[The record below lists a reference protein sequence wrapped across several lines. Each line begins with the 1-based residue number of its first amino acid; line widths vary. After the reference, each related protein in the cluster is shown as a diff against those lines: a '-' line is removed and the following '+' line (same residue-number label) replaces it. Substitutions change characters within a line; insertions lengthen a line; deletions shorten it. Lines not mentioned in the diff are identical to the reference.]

1 VDWSGRGRIGCIMY
15 LFHIKPI
22 PPDRAERQIA
32 DVYNEI
38 IEALHIT
45 TVPLV
50 FQYTANYP
58 QYFFY
63 LWERILAN
71 LASSDFHNSVS
82 EMKEIA
88 YQTVAMLP
96 TPTPPLR
103 NMVEE
108 LHPSERYAIT
118 EIVNLLD
125 DANIRLMLLTIAIRE
140 SLKGIPHVKL
150 LLPDEQNDIE
160 QHLDSVWQI
169 ERLALQGA
177 HDKEL
182 TEATRMLAPLFGKNT
197 LMISHYPDF
206 FANVAHEMDQLK
218 NMPAYLH
225 LRVELEH
232 LALERI
238 DRFDVP
244 LECSFVDFM
253 RMTEG
258 QAYTDELIFLLKD
271 TFPSHFPH
279 LMLTTAVMKNALAA
293 KSGSIIPQ

>member
-1 VDWSGRGRIGCIMY
+1 MSSE
-15 LFHIKPI
+15 FH
-22 PPDRAERQIA
+22 Q
-32 DVYNEI
+32 
-38 IEALHIT
+38 
-45 TVPLV
+45 
-50 FQYTANYP
+50 
-58 QYFFY
+58 
-63 LWERILAN
+63 
-71 LASSDFHNSVS
+71 SVA
-82 EMKEIA
+82 EMKEVT

-96 TPTPPLR
+96 TPTPPLA

-118 EIVNLLD
+118 EVVNVLD

-140 SLKGIPHVKL
+140 SLKGIPHVKE

-169 ERLALQGA
+169 ERLALQEA
-177 HDKEL
+177 HYKEL
-182 TEATRMLAPLFGKNT
+182 TDATRMLAPLFGKNN

-206 FANVAHEMDQLK
+206 FAKVASEMERLK

-232 LALERI
+232 LAFERI
-238 DRFDVP
+238 DRFTVP

-258 QAYTDELIFLLKD
+258 QPYTDELIFLLKD

-279 LMLTTAVMKNALAA
+279 LMLTTAVMKNALAE
-293 KSGSIIPQ
+293 KGNVLVPH

>member
-1 VDWSGRGRIGCIMY
+1 MY

-22 PPDRAERQIA
+22 PPEKAEHH
-32 DVYNEI
+32 VGEI
-38 IEALHIT
+38 YKDITETLHIT

-63 LWERILAN
+63 LWERTRAN
-71 LASSDFHNSVS
+71 LFSDEFHNSVA
-82 EMKEIA
+82 EMKEIT
-88 YQTVAMLP
+88 YQTVPVLP
-96 TPTPPLR
+96 TPSPPLR
-103 NMVEE
+103 AMIEE
-108 LHPSERYAIT
+108 LHPSERYGIT

-125 DANIRLMLLTIAIRE
+125 DVNIRLTLLTIAIRE
-140 SLKGIPHVKL
+140 SLKGIPHSKQF
-150 LLPDEQNDIE
+150 LPEEQDRERYLN
-160 QHLDSVWQI
+160 SVWQI
-169 ERLALQGA
+169 ERVALQGV

-182 TEATRMLAPLFGKNT
+182 TDATRMLAPLLGENT

-206 FANVAHEMDQLK
+206 FAKVASEMEQLN

-232 LALERI
+232 LVFERI
-238 DRFDVP
+238 QRFDVP

-253 RMTEG
+253 KMTDG
-258 QAYTDELIFLLKD
+258 QPYTDELLFLLKD

-293 KSGSIIPQ
+293 MENTVVGQ